1 MANFIAVTCEYDI
14 SGSFGGNNN
23 QEVFEINGEL
33 SPDEINV
40 IIKEKYE
47 YLISAI
53 GEECTWEEFVSWGL
67 INWNYV
73 DIEKL

>member
-1 MANFIAVTCEYDI
+1 MPRFIAVTCEYDI

-23 QEVFEINGEL
+23 QEVFEIQSEL
-33 SPDEINV
+33 SSNEIDV
-40 IIKEKYE
+40 ILKEKYE
-47 YLISAI
+47 YLIAAI

-67 INWNYV
+67 INWDYV